1 MPTLPAALA
10 EIAED
15 FQAVPA
21 RDRLQLLLDFSW
33 DLPDLPP
40 RLSGDYGLL
49 EQVSECQTPIFLRV
63 ELDDDGVHLFIDAPA
78 EAPTTRGFAEV
89 LRSGLDGLTA
99 DAVLDLPDDV
109 AQLLGLGEAVS
120 PLRLRGMAGMIA
132 RIKRQLRERMAA

>member
-1 MPTLPAALA
+1 MPTLPDALA

-15 FQAVPA
+15 FLAVAA

-40 RLSGDYGLL
+40 RLREDYGLL
-49 EQVSECQTPIFLRV
+49 EQVSECQSPIFLRV
-63 ELDDDGVHLFIDAPA
+63 ELDGDAVHLYIDAPA

-89 LRSGLDGLTA
+89 LRSGLDGLPPQ
-99 DAVLDLPDDV
+99 AVLDLPDDV
-109 AQLLGLGEAVS
+109 PQRLGLGEAVS

-132 RIKRQLRERMAA
+132 RMKRQLRERMTG